1 MLTDKHKIF
10 AYNTGRTY
18 MLEKYLI
25 EHCSPTLASLKTANL
40 VNIPFDNY
48 AHLASSVE
56 RTNKELQ
63 GTGVCLLVLKRSEKC
78 ALVYAVRKSKLA
90 SDLQKNGVAE
100 FLTQYGYGSTDVEAC
115 LERLKSRL
123 MHTDEFP
130 HEIGIF
136 LGYPLD
142 DVKGF
147 IDNAGQNSKCT
158 GCWKVYCNEC
168 EAIKTFA
175 KFNKCKEVYTKL
187 WLGGRSIT
195 KLTVTAI

>member
-10 AYNTGRTY
+10 AHNTGRTH

-40 VNIPFDNY
+40 VNISFDND
-48 AHLASSVE
+48 ALLTSSVE
-56 RTNKELQ
+56 RINKELQ
-63 GTGVCLLVLKRSEKC
+63 GTGVCILVLKKSQKC

-100 FLTQYGYGSTDVEAC
+100 FLMQYGYGNTDVEAC

-123 MHTDEFP
+123 MYTDEFP

-136 LGYPLD
+136 LGYPLE

-175 KFNKCKEVYTKL
+175 KFNKCKEIYTKL

-195 KLTVTAI
+195 KLTVRAV

>member
-1 MLTDKHKIF
+1 MLTCYAKYSH
-10 AYNTGRTY
+10 TY
-18 MLEKYLI
+18 RKKNMLEKYLI

-40 VNIPFDNY
+40 VNVLFDNE
-48 AHLASSVE
+48 ALLASSLE
-56 RTNKELQ
+56 RINNELQ
-63 GTGVCLLVLKRSEKC
+63 GTGVCLLVLKKSENS

-90 SDLQKNGVAE
+90 SDLQKNGVAD
-100 FLTQYGYGSTDVEAC
+100 FLRRYGYENTDVEAC
-115 LERLKSRL
+115 IERLKCRL
-123 MHTDEFP
+123 IYTDEFP

-147 IDNAGQNSKCT
+147 IENAGQNSKCT

-187 WLGGRSIT
+187 WLKGRSIA
-195 KLTVTAI
+195 KLTVRAV

>member
-1 MLTDKHKIF
+1 
-10 AYNTGRTY
+10 

-40 VNIPFDNY
+40 VNVLFDNE
-48 AHLASSVE
+48 ALLASSLE
-56 RTNKELQ
+56 RINNELQ
-63 GTGVCLLVLKRSEKC
+63 GTGVCLLVLKKSENS

-90 SDLQKNGVAE
+90 SDLQKDGVE
-100 FLTQYGYGSTDVEAC
+100 DFLRLYGYENTDVEAC
-115 LERLKSRL
+115 IDRLKCRL
-123 MHTDEFP
+123 IYTDEFP

-147 IDNAGQNSKCT
+147 IENAGQNSKCT

-175 KFNKCKEVYTKL
+175 KFNKCKEVYTQL
-187 WLGGRSIT
+187 WLKGRSIA
-195 KLTVTAI
+195 KLTVRAV

>member
-1 MLTDKHKIF
+1 
-10 AYNTGRTY
+10 

-25 EHCSPTLASLKTANL
+25 EHCSPTLVSLKTANL
-40 VNIPFDNY
+40 VNIPFEDES
-48 AHLASSVE
+48 LLTSSVE
-56 RTNKELQ
+56 RINKELQ
-63 GTGVCLLVLKRSEKC
+63 GTGVCLLVLKKSEKC
-78 ALVYAVRKSKLA
+78 ALVYTVRKSKLT
-90 SDLQKNGVAE
+90 SDLQKDGVAE
-100 FLTQYGYGSTDVEAC
+100 FLMQYGYGSTDVEAC

-123 MHTDEFP
+123 EYTDKFP

-147 IDNAGQNSKCT
+147 NDNAGQNSKCT

-175 KFNKCKEVYTKL
+175 KFNKCKEIYTEL

-195 KLTVTAI
+195 KLTVRAV

>member
-1 MLTDKHKIF
+1 
-10 AYNTGRTY
+10 

-40 VNIPFDNY
+40 VNVLFDNE
-48 AHLASSVE
+48 ALLASSLE
-56 RTNKELQ
+56 RINNELQ
-63 GTGVCLLVLKRSEKC
+63 GTGVCLLVLKKSENS

-90 SDLQKNGVAE
+90 SDLQKDGVAE
-100 FLTQYGYGSTDVEAC
+100 FLRRYGYENTDVEAC
-115 LERLKSRL
+115 IERLKCRL
-123 MHTDEFP
+123 IYTDEFP

-147 IDNAGQNSKCT
+147 IENAGQNSKCT

-187 WLGGRSIT
+187 WLKGRSLA
-195 KLTVTAI
+195 KLTVRAV

>member
-10 AYNTGRTY
+10 AHNTGRTH

-40 VNIPFDNY
+40 VNISFDND
-48 AHLASSVE
+48 ALLTSSVE
-56 RTNKELQ
+56 RINKELQ
-63 GTGVCLLVLKRSEKC
+63 GTGVCILVLKKSQKC
-78 ALVYAVRKSKLA
+78 ALVYAVRKTKLA
-90 SDLQKNGVAE
+90 FDLQKDGVAE
-100 FLTQYGYGSTDVEAC
+100 FLMQYGYGNTDVEAC
-115 LERLKSRL
+115 LERLKCRL
-123 MHTDEFP
+123 MYTDEFP

-136 LGYPLD
+136 LGYPLE

-175 KFNKCKEVYTKL
+175 KFNKCKEIYTKL

-195 KLTVTAI
+195 KLTVRAV

>member
-1 MLTDKHKIF
+1 
-10 AYNTGRTY
+10 

-40 VNIPFDNY
+40 VNISFDND
-48 AHLASSVE
+48 ALLTSSVE
-56 RTNKELQ
+56 RINKELQ
-63 GTGVCLLVLKRSEKC
+63 GTGVCILVLKKSERC

-90 SDLQKNGVAE
+90 FDLQKNGVAE
-100 FLTQYGYGSTDVEAC
+100 FLMQYGYGNTDVEAC
-115 LERLKSRL
+115 LERLKCRL
-123 MHTDEFP
+123 MYTDEFP

-136 LGYPLD
+136 LGYPLE

-175 KFNKCKEVYTKL
+175 KFNKCKEIYTKL

-195 KLTVTAI
+195 KLTVRAV

>member
-10 AYNTGRTY
+10 AHNTGRTH

-40 VNIPFDNY
+40 VNISFDND
-48 AHLASSVE
+48 ALLTSSVE
-56 RTNKELQ
+56 RINKELQ
-63 GTGVCLLVLKRSEKC
+63 GTGVCILVLKKSQKC

-90 SDLQKNGVAE
+90 FDLQKDGVAE
-100 FLTQYGYGSTDVEAC
+100 FLMQYGYGNTDVEAC

-123 MHTDEFP
+123 MYTDKFP

-136 LGYPLD
+136 LGYPLE

-175 KFNKCKEVYTKL
+175 KFNKCKEIYTKL

-195 KLTVTAI
+195 KLTVRAV

>member
-10 AYNTGRTY
+10 AHNTGRTH

-40 VNIPFDNY
+40 VNISFDDD
-48 AHLASSVE
+48 ALLTSSVE
-56 RTNKELQ
+56 RINKELQ
-63 GTGVCLLVLKRSEKC
+63 GTGVCILVLKKSQKC
-78 ALVYAVRKSKLA
+78 ALIYAVRKSKLA
-90 SDLQKNGVAE
+90 FDLQKDGVAK
-100 FLTQYGYGSTDVEAC
+100 FLMQYGYGNTDVEAC
-115 LERLKSRL
+115 LERLKCRL
-123 MHTDEFP
+123 MYTDEFP

-136 LGYPLD
+136 LGYPLE

-175 KFNKCKEVYTKL
+175 KFNKCKEIYTKL

-195 KLTVTAI
+195 KLTVRAV

>member
-1 MLTDKHKIF
+1 
-10 AYNTGRTY
+10 

-40 VNIPFDNY
+40 VNIPFEDES
-48 AHLASSVE
+48 LLTSSVE
-56 RTNKELQ
+56 RINKELQ
-63 GTGVCLLVLKRSEKC
+63 GTGVCLLVLKKSERC

-90 SDLQKNGVAE
+90 SDLQKDGVAE
-100 FLTQYGYGSTDVEAC
+100 FLMQYGYGGIDVEAC
-115 LERLKSRL
+115 LERLKCRL
-123 MHTDEFP
+123 MYTDEFP

-175 KFNKCKEVYTKL
+175 KFNKCKEIYTKL

-195 KLTVTAI
+195 KLTVRAV